1 MATPHVVILG
11 GGFGGLYA
19 AKALRHAPVKVTV
32 VDRRNHHIFQPLL
45 YQVATAAL
53 NPSDIAYPIRSVL
66 RKSQN
71 TDVILADATRIDVP
85 GKRVILADGAIGY
98 DYLVVATGATH
109 SYFGH
114 DDWERTAPGLKTI
127 EDALE
132 IRRRVLYAFEAA
144 ERETRP
150 EAKRAWLT
158 FVVVGGGATG
168 VEVAGALAEVARHSL
183 ARDFRHIDPT
193 QARVLLL
200 EGGPRI
206 LPAFPPDL
214 SEVAHD
220 QLRRLGVEV
229 RLKAVVTN
237 MDMGGVWVGDERI
250 ETRTPVWGAGVKA
263 SPIGKTLGVP
273 LDRAGRIKVDSFLN
287 VPGHEEIFVIG
298 DLAAAESEGKPVPGL
313 ASAAIQM
320 GQFAARVI
328 QRRVAGETP
337 KPFKYVDKGT
347 LATVG
352 RGSAVAQFGKVKL
365 AGFIAW
371 AAWLFIHILLLI
383 GFRNRIV
390 VFVQWAWAYLTYQR
404 GARLIT
410 GEPATICEH
419 TEQPKV
425 TTEQPAADGKA
436 QTSP

>member
-19 AKALRHAPVKVTV
+19 AKALKDAPVKVTL

-66 RKSQN
+66 SRSPN
-71 TDVILADATRIDVP
+71 TEVVLAEVTRIDAANQ
-85 GKRVILADGAIGY
+85 RVIFRDGEVGY
-98 DYLVVATGATH
+98 DYLIVATGATH

-144 ERETRP
+144 ERETSP

-168 VEVAGALAEVARHSL
+168 VEVAGALAEVARHAL

-214 SEVAHD
+214 SERAQE
-220 QLRRLGVEV
+220 QLVRLGVEV
-229 RLKAVVTN
+229 RLKAQVTN
-237 MDMGGVWVGDERI
+237 MDMGGVWLGQERI
-250 ETRTPVWGAGVKA
+250 ETRTPLWGAGVKA
-263 SPIGKTLGVP
+263 SPIGATLGVP
-273 LDRAGRIKVDSFLN
+273 LDRAGRIKVDGFLN
-287 VPGHEEIFVIG
+287 APGHPEIFVIG
-298 DLAAAESEGKPVPGL
+298 DLAAAESEGQPVPGL

-328 QRRVAGETP
+328 RRRVAGETP
-337 KPFKYVDKGT
+337 RPFKYVDKGT
-347 LATVG
+347 LATIG
-352 RGSAVAQFGKVKL
+352 RGSAVAKFGRLKL
-365 AGFIAW
+365 SGFIAW

-383 GFRNRIV
+383 GFRNRVV

-410 GEPATICEH
+410 GEPAHGSAH
-419 TEQPKV
+419 TEAGKV
-425 TTEQPAADGKA
+425 TPAAPAPESKSLA
-436 QTSP
+436 SR